1 MELADID
8 STLIRHLPFSY
19 AKRFSLLPVRK
30 EDGAVI
36 VASSRPDDFQPID
49 DLRHLLNSPVRPV
62 FMEEKALLD
71 LINRVYHEAANSEEG
86 TMVIEDVSEV
96 EETRD
101 LLESD
106 DEAPVVRLVNTLLS
120 KGLQKRASDIH
131 FEPFEKDARVRFRV
145 DGILHDI
152 QSIQKGLYPSVVSR
166 VKVIAGMN
174 VAEKRLPQDGGIRVR
189 IAGKDVDIRASTIP
203 TSSGERVVLRL
214 LDRERVLIGLNDMG
228 MQAEMLDGYGRMLVK
243 SHGIILITGPTG
255 SGKTTTLYASLA
267 SINSSEKNVLTVEDP
282 IEYQLKGIGQMQVNP
297 KVGLTFAKGLRHIL
311 RQDPDIIMVGEIRDR
326 ETAEMAIQS
335 ALTGHLVL
343 STLHTND
350 SASAVTRLVDMGI
363 EPFLV
368 SSSLIAIMAQRLVRV
383 LCPRCK
389 ESYEP
394 TEDELALIGL
404 NKGSVVSTLKGIKG
418 QGSVTTGHRPPATD
432 HYVFYRKVGCSE
444 CLGTGYLGR
453 KGIYELLEVDDDIRK
468 VILQGSDSSTI
479 RAEADK
485 KGMKGMIADGADKIM
500 KGITSVEEV
509 LRVTQEE

>member
-1 MELADID
+1 
-8 STLIRHLPFSY
+8 
-19 AKRFSLLPVRK
+19 
-30 EDGAVI
+30 
-36 VASSRPDDFQPID
+36 
-49 DLRHLLNSPVRPV
+49 
-62 FMEEKALLD
+62 MEEKSLLE
-71 LINRVYHEAANSEEG
+71 LINRVYHEAANADEG
-86 TMVIEDVSEV
+86 TMVIEDLSEI

-101 LLESD
+101 LLESA
-106 DEAPVVRLVNTLLS
+106 DEAPVVRLVNALLS

-131 FEPFEKDARVRFRV
+131 FEPFEKDAKVRLRV
-145 DGILHDI
+145 DGILHDV
-152 QSIQKGLYPSVVSR
+152 QSIQKGLYPSVISR

-203 TSSGERVVLRL
+203 TSFGERMVLRL
-214 LDRERVLIGLNDMG
+214 LDREQVLIGLKDMG
-228 MQAEMLDGYGRMLVK
+228 MQEDTLRDYEKLISRA
-243 SHGIILITGPTG
+243 HGIILITGPTG

-282 IEYQLKGIGQMQVNP
+282 IEYQLKGIGQMQVSP

-368 SSSLIAIMAQRLVRV
+368 SSSLIAVMAQRLVRV
-383 LCPRCK
+383 LCPKCK
-389 ESYEP
+389 EAYEP

-404 NKGSVVSTLKGIKG
+404 NKGSA
-418 QGSVTTGHRPPATD
+418 TT
-432 HYVFYRKVGCSE
+432 HYAFYRKVGCDE
-444 CLGTGYLGR
+444 CLGTGYFGR
-453 KGIYELLEVDDDIRK
+453 NGIYELLEVNDDIRK
-468 VILQGSDSSTI
+468 VIVRGGDSRTI

-485 KGMKGMIADGADKIM
+485 KGMKGMMADGANKILQ
-500 KGITSVEEV
+500 GITSLEEV

>member
-1 MELADID
+1 MELSDID

-19 AKRFSLLPVRK
+19 AKRFSLLPVRR

-62 FMEEKALLD
+62 FMEEKSLLD
-71 LINRVYHEAANSEEG
+71 LINRVYHEAANREEG

-106 DEAPVVRLVNTLLS
+106 DEAPVVRLVNALLS

-131 FEPFEKDARVRFRV
+131 FEPFEKDARVRLRV

-214 LDRERVLIGLNDMG
+214 LDREQVLIGLEDLG
-228 MQAEMLDGYGRMLVK
+228 LQTEMLDGYGRMLAK

-368 SSSLIAIMAQRLVRV
+368 SSSLIAVMAQRLVRV

-389 ESYEP
+389 EAYEP

-404 NKGSVVSTLKGIKG
+404 NKWSGIRD
-418 QGSVTTGHRPPATD
+418 QGSGVSNNRPPATD
-432 HYVFYRKVGCSE
+432 HYVFYRKAGCSE

-468 VILQGSDSSTI
+468 VILNGGDSMTI
-479 RAEADK
+479 RTEADK
-485 KGMKGMIADGADKIM
+485 KGMKGMMADGADKIM
-500 KGITSVEEV
+500 RGITSVEEV